1 MMHVLHTDCEYP
13 SQSTIAF
20 LPMVDMYPG
29 DKTCILSTLQYICNL
44 ASKHNAPPVFT
55 FDQLLFWKA
64 SQIKDEVPDTSPVRD
79 VVLLLG
85 SFHTFMNLLGAIGTL
100 MNGSGL
106 KYIFETIYGDN
117 AVVHMMSG
125 KAVQRTFRGHL
136 LVSQCLTK
144 QIIAKV
150 IEDEPDFETLV
161 TEIYTQAKAGCV
173 DLDALLK
180 TDCIKRISQA
190 LESTNS

>member
-1 MMHVLHTDCEYP
+1 MKCKQIRAHTIGV
-13 SQSTIAF
+13 QTIN
-20 LPMVDMYPG
+20 
-29 DKTCILSTLQYICNL
+29 TCILSTLQYICNL
-44 ASKHNAPPVFT
+44 ASKHNAPPVVT
-55 FDQLLFWKA
+55 FDQPLFWKA
-64 SQIKDEVPDTSPVRD
+64 SQIKDGVPDTSPVRD

-106 KYIFETIYGDN
+106 NDIFDTIYGDN

-136 LVSQCLTK
+136 LVGRCLTK

-150 IEDEPDFETLV
+150 IEDEPDFEILV
-161 TEIYTQAKAGCV
+161 TEIERIYTQAKVGCV
-173 DLDALLK
+173 DIYALHQKDL
-180 TDCIKRISQA
+180 T
-190 LESTNS
+190 STGVKEI